1 MALPFGGAKGGIGLD
16 PTGLSEREL
25 EALTRR
31 FTLSISHVIG
41 VNRDIPAPDVN
52 TNAQTMAWMMD
63 AYSSRY
69 GYSPAIVTG
78 KPLDLGG
85 APGREAAT
93 GRGVVMVLADAAPDL
108 GLTLAGATVVI
119 QGFGNVGSWT
129 AREVAAHGARVI
141 AVSDVKGGVHHAA
154 GLDVDALLAHAAATG
169 SVAAFPGAD
178 AITNEELVTLTC
190 DVL

>member
-41 VNRDIPAPDVN
+41 VNRDVPAPDMN
-52 TNAQTMAWMMD
+52 TNAQTMAWIMD

-78 KPLDLGG
+78 KPVELGG
-85 APGREAAT
+85 APGREGAT
-93 GRGVVMVLADAAPDL
+93 GRGVGYGVETAARPWGL
-108 GLTLAGATVVI
+108 GLLGLRVV
-119 QGFGNVGSWT
+119 
-129 AREVAAHGARVI
+129 
-141 AVSDVKGGVHHAA
+141 
-154 GLDVDALLAHAAATG
+154 
-169 SVAAFPGAD
+169 
-178 AITNEELVTLTC
+178 
-190 DVL
+190 